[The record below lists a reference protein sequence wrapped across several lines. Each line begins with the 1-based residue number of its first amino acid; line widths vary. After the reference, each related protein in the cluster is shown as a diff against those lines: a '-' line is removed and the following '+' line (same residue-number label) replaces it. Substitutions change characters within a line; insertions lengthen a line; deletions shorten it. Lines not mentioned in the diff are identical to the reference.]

1 MVNNNNLTYRHL
13 KNPHVLLRNISILL
27 NRINKILKSLDQRV
41 FAYRK
46 NVKDRTCFFYI
57 PTYDSETRA
66 QIIFA
71 IQKELRVYHYYKKVT
86 IKFLSKTFCLKNNNI
101 INDVEQRLASRQ
113 SP

>member
-1 MVNNNNLTYRHL
+1 MVNNNNRTYQHI
-13 KNPHVLLRNISILL
+13 KNPHILLQNISILL

-41 FAYRK
+41 FVYRK

-101 INDVEQRLASRQ
+101 FNYVEQRLASRQ